1 MPRPPLE
8 GLTITYE
15 KVQALTDL
23 PLNTL
28 HKAGAGRAAG
38 EYRQKLNLDSLESV
52 VLWLACHG
60 TVSLR
65 KRICAHAAQ
74 SLLDSGALPGVPR
87 TRKKKRPATN

>member
-15 KVQALTDL
+15 RVQALTNL
-23 PLNTL
+23 PINTL
-28 HKAGAGRAAG
+28 HKAGAGGAG
-38 EYRQKLNLDSLESV
+38 EYRQKLDLNSLESV

-60 TVSLR
+60 TVDLR
-65 KRICAHAAQ
+65 KKICAYAAQ

-87 TRKKKRPATN
+87 TRKKKRV